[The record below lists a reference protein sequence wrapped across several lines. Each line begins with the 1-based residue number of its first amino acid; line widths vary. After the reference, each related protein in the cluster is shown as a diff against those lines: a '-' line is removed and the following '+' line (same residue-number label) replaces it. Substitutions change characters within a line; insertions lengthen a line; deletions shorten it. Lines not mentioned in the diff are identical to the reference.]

1 MLLFISHASE
11 DQADFVKP
19 LADELSKVYEV
30 WYAPYRLSLGDSL
43 LQKISEGLVSC
54 DFGVVVLSHAFFG
67 KKWTKAEL
75 DGLFALEGTSR
86 KIILPVR
93 KGLTPEEV
101 TQYSPILGSKL
112 SVSADEGLSKVV
124 EEIRLA
130 VDVSERKRQLTIV
143 ERSTQKLK
151 LLEQSLR
158 EKRESETLLCK
169 EDGVILIRMALT
181 ELYDIIEKS
190 LRDSTSESTVMGFQF
205 SRPIENVFRIVG
217 PFRIE
222 VHFGVFGMSPNHAAN
237 SVLCIRL
244 IIGASLVFGTEREDV
259 ENIKFKPAFRAA
271 KKVFWVSDSL
281 EDQSFGVEELAGY
294 VLELLMKEIEI
305 RSQEASLL

>member
-11 DQADFVKP
+11 DQKDFVKP
-19 LADELSKVYEV
+19 LADELGKVFDV

-43 LQKISEGLVSC
+43 LQKISEGLASC

-86 KIILPVR
+86 KIILPIR

-130 VDVSERKRQLTIV
+130 VDVSERKRQLTIL
-143 ERSTQKLK
+143 ESTTQKLK
-151 LLEQSLR
+151 LLEQSLKER
-158 EKRESETLLCK
+158 KDSDTLLCT
-169 EDGVILIRMALT
+169 EEGVSLINRALA
-181 ELYDIIEKS
+181 ELYNAIEKA
-190 LRDSTSESTVMGFQF
+190 LGDSSSGSTVMSFRF
-205 SRPIENVFRIVG
+205 FRSAENVFRVFG
-217 PFRIE
+217 PYRIE
-222 VHFGVFGMSPNHAAN
+222 LHFGVSGMYANHAAN
-237 SVLCIRL
+237 SVLCIRM
-244 IIGASLVFGTEREDV
+244 IVGASRVFNKEREDV
-259 ENIKFKPAFRAA
+259 EDIEFKPAFKAG
-271 KKVFWVSDSL
+271 KKAFWSSDRL
-281 EDQSFGVEELAGY
+281 EGRSFGVEELAGY
-294 VLELLMKEIEI
+294 VLELLMKEIEV
-305 RSQEASLL
+305 RSKETPSL